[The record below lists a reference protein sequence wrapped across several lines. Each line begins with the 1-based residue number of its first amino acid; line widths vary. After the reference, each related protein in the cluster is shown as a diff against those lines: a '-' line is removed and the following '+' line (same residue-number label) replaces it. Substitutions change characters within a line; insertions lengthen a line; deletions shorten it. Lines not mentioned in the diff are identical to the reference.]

1 MAFAEMRR
9 DFAGISWNFS
19 TASCRLRAEL
29 SKWRFAIREI
39 HYNGSLADDEAR
51 FALDITA
58 EAANL

>member
-1 MAFAEMRR
+1 VA
-9 DFAGISWNFS
+9 
-19 TASCRLRAEL
+19 L
-29 SKWRFAIREI
+29 RFAIREI

>member
-1 MAFAEMRR
+1 LREYHGTFRPRAVDCEQSFQS
-9 DFAGISWNFS
+9 G
-19 TASCRLRAEL
+19 ASL
-29 SKWRFAIREI
+29 RFAIREI